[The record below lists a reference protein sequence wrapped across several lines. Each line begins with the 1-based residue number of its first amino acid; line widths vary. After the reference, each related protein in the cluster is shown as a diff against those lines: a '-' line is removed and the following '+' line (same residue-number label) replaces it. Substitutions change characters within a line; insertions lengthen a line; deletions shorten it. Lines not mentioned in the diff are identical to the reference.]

1 MGHAFEHCKFKKKSK
16 IKRFGEKKMHV
27 SGLDFFLQR
36 FCSRVGSSWW
46 QQRTDT
52 VLVSWNNIYAKS
64 DSDIAI
70 SVTNVKTNRVIVS
83 IVNTCKKYSS

>member
-1 MGHAFEHCKFKKKSK
+1 MGHAYGHWEFKNTSK
-16 IKRFGEKKMHV
+16 INGLGEKKMQV
-27 SGLDFFLQR
+27 SGLDIFLQR

-70 SVTNVKTNRVIVS
+70 SVTNVKTNRNS
-83 IVNTCKKYSS
+83 FNSKHM

>member
-1 MGHAFEHCKFKKKSK
+1 MGHAFEHCEFKGDSK
-16 IKRFGEKKMHV
+16 TKRFGKKKNAF
-27 SGLDFFLQR
+27 SGLDFFLQPLLL
-36 FCSRVGSSWW
+36 SRVVPAVG

-52 VLVSWNNIYAKS
+52 VSWNNIYAKR

>member
-1 MGHAFEHCKFKKKSK
+1 
-16 IKRFGEKKMHV
+16 MHV

-52 VLVSWNNIYAKS
+52 VSWNNIYAKR
-64 DSDIAI
+64 DRDIAI
-70 SVTNVKTNRVIVS
+70 SVTNVKTNRNS
-83 IVNTCKKYSS
+83 FNSKHM